1 MDIITLTSEVKETI
15 DLDKMSPEELKKVV
29 KHLWHE
35 VASLSSQVRMERWRN
50 TPLTGAGITYLGNNA
65 LDAIPT

>member
-1 MDIITLTSEVKETI
+1 MITLTSKIKETI

-35 VASLSSQVRMERWRN
+35 VASLSFKVRMETGRN
-50 TPLTGAGITYLGNNA
+50 TSLTGAGITYLGDTALNA
-65 LDAIPT
+65 IQS